1 MSYSPGFSGSGQGA
15 TVDVVVGQG
24 SSVINFELRN
34 PGFGYGNGER
44 LTVSVG
50 GTIGIPTDP
59 TLSFERFE
67 ILVDEVYSDRFNSWG
82 MLVILKFSILLTM
95 SLMDSR
101 LSSRLLRMKYHIQL
115 YLEKDLLLMLN
126 KH

>member
-1 MSYSPGFSGSGQGA
+1 MVVILLGAHYKSRCHYTGTNLPDVIFDDPLSYNDLELSYSPGFSGSGQGV

-59 TLSFERFE
+59 NASFERFE
-67 ILVDEVYSDRFNSWG
+67 ILVDEVYSDRFNSWCW
-82 MLVILKFSILLTM
+82 
-95 SLMDSR
+95 
-101 LSSRLLRMKYHIQL
+101 
-115 YLEKDLLLMLN
+115 
-126 KH
+126 